1 MKIPSRPLAAAFVS
15 IAASALLIS
24 GCSAPAAS
32 NSTSTG
38 NKSVS
43 FVTTQP
49 PGDGAGIDDLVKGL
63 AKLKNE
69 ENVSTKTIEATDP
82 STYESSV
89 RNAAQANATVIAG
102 AFPDITNALRT
113 VAGEFPNTQFVH
125 IFADAPETPVA
136 NLTSVSF
143 DVYKAAYLSGYAAG
157 SLTKTNTLGWI
168 GGAVSPL
175 LNANFHA
182 YKQGAE
188 AANPQVKVLSG
199 IVGSFSDPAKARDIA
214 LGMISQGADM
224 LQTDAGGSSLGI
236 IQAAETKG
244 ALILTDASD
253 AVAQEHPQTVVG
265 RTYLKF
271 GDALADAAGQVLQD
285 GKALGT
291 YAASLDKDLVGL
303 EVSRAFV
310 NGGSTRAADVKNVQ
324 VKIDELKK
332 QIIDGQIKVN
342 YDTNGL

>member
-1 MKIPSRPLAAAFVS
+1 M
-15 IAASALLIS
+15 
-24 GCSAPAAS
+24 
-32 NSTSTG
+32 
-38 NKSVS
+38 
-43 FVTTQP
+43 TTQP
-49 PGDGAGIDDLVKGL
+49 PGDGSGVDDLIAGL
-63 AKLKNE
+63 AKIKDQTGA
-69 ENVSTKTIEATDP
+69 STKTIEATDP

-89 RNAAQANATVIAG
+89 RNAAQAGATVIAG

-125 IFADAPETPVA
+125 IFADAPPTPIA

-157 SLTKTNTLGWI
+157 SLTKSNTLGWI
-168 GGAVSPL
+168 GGAGSPL

-182 YKQGAE
+182 YKAGAL
-188 AANPQVKVLSG
+188 AANPKVKVISG

-236 IQAAETKG
+236 IQAAETKD
-244 ALILTDASD
+244 ALVLTDASE
-253 AVAQEHPQTVVG
+253 AVAKEHPKTVAG
-265 RTYLKF
+265 TTFLKF
-271 GDALADAAGQVLQD
+271 GDALADATEQVLKD

-303 EVSRAFV
+303 KLSDSFLS
-310 NGGSTRAADVKNVQ
+310 GGSPRAAALKALQPKLD
-324 VKIDELKK
+324 DLKK
-332 QIIDGQIKVN
+332 QIVGGQIKVT
-342 YDTNGL
+342 YDTNGI

>member
-1 MKIPSRPLAAAFVS
+1 MKISSRPLTAALIS
-15 IAASALLIS
+15 IAASALLLS
-24 GCSAPAAS
+24 GCSATAS
-32 NSTSTG
+32 SNGTSAG
-38 NKSVS
+38 NKSVT

-49 PGDGAGIDDLVKGL
+49 AGDGAGIDDLVKGL
-63 AKLKNE
+63 EKLKNE
-69 ENVSTKTIEATDP
+69 ANVSTKTIEATDP
-82 STYESSV
+82 STYESAV
-89 RNAAQANATVIAG
+89 RNAAQTGTSVIAG

-113 VAGEFPNTQFVH
+113 VAGEFPDTQFVH
-125 IFADAPETPVA
+125 IFADAPEKPVA

-182 YKQGAE
+182 YKQGAQ
-188 AANPQVKVLSG
+188 AANPNVKVISG

-265 RTYLKF
+265 RTYLRF
-271 GDALADAAGQVLQD
+271 GDALSEATNQVLQG

-303 EVSRAFV
+303 EISQSFLNGSSSRA
-310 NGGSTRAADVKNVQ
+310 AEVKSLQ
-324 VKIDELKK
+324 PKMDELKK
-332 QIIDGQIKVN
+332 QIIDGQIKIN